1 LGKLTALP
9 EPQADLRA
17 PFLRERGRGK
27 RGREREGKGENE
39 SDRRLSKFLEPPL
52 ERVS

>member
-17 PFLRERGRGK
+17 PFLRERGRAG
-27 RGREREGKGENE
+27 RGREREGKGGNE
-39 SDRRLSKFLEPPL
+39 SDRPLRKFLEPPL